1 MEVNRR
7 ENDSLLPGT
16 LQFAPDHKKKKYECS
31 QETSEETGGL
41 RVCGSLKAGGTVTGN
56 YTVNDAILKTLHL
69 FIYKSSRRSCAN
81 FIWWGP
87 HMVKATSYD

>member
-7 ENDSLLPGT
+7 ENDSLLPGS
-16 LQFAPDHKKKKYECS
+16 LQFAPDHKKTRNECS

-56 YTVNDAILKTLHL
+56 YTVNDATLKTLHL
-69 FIYKSSRRSCAN
+69 FIYKSSRHIVVPTLSGGIR
-81 FIWWGP
+81 
-87 HMVKATSYD
+87 MVKATSYD